1 MTIATNSDIQT
12 LSDAELAILLD
23 DILNEQER
31 RAALANTASQVEML
45 SVRYIGIGGDPEALT
60 AALGRAKDTA
70 DSQSTTP
77 AEESPVE

>member
-31 RAALANTASQVEML
+31 RAALANTASR
-45 SVRYIGIGGDPEALT
+45 SRCS
-60 AALGRAKDTA
+60 RFDTLA
-70 DSQSTTP
+70 S
-77 AEESPVE
+77 AETRKP